1 MTNRSPPRLRV
12 YGDMRSGNCYKIAL
26 LLNHLAMSYEWA
38 AIDIMKGGSRTPAFL
53 ARNPNGRIPVLELP
67 DGRHLAESNAILN
80 FLADGTAWLPTD
92 PWLRA
97 QVLQWQF
104 FEQYSHEPYIATA
117 RYIAKYLG
125 LPSERHAEYEAK
137 QSGGH
142 AALRVMESH
151 LTHHDHFVGDGPSI
165 ADLSLYAYTHV
176 SDEGGFALDAYP
188 AVRAWLDR
196 VAALSGHLLMSAQ
209 PGRD

>member
-1 MTNRSPPRLRV
+1 MTNRTPPRLRV
-12 YGDMRSGNCYKIAL
+12 YGDMLSGNCYKIAL
-26 LLNHLAMSYEWA
+26 LLNHLAAAYEWVHV
-38 AIDIMKGGSRTPAFL
+38 DIMKGASRTPEFL

-125 LPSERHAEYEAK
+125 LPDARRAEYTAK

-142 AALRVMESH
+142 AALRVMDGH
-151 LTHHDHFVGDGPSI
+151 LAHHDFFVGEMASI
-165 ADLSLYAYTHV
+165 ADLSLYGYTHV
-176 SDEGGFALDAYP
+176 ADEGGFALDDYP
-188 AVRAWLDR
+188 GVRAWLAR
-196 VAALSGHLLMSAQ
+196 IAALPGHLPMSAQ